1 LITSAVSSA
10 VDFLA
15 QCDLVAV
22 RLHAAQTL
30 PSPRK
35 FGPVRIL
42 REEAARDMFARDVRE
57 LFLLPYAE
65 ARRTGRLRGESS
77 GVLGPV
83 LSSNASVA
91 LDALI
96 ARGCFEPGPPVLY
109 VMEEMLGRF
118 RRRGFFCEPHQEADV
133 LRPSTP
139 PARFILVSA
148 TYARY
153 LTMFGLGRDPR
164 VQRAYDW
171 IASQQDPDGCWREG
185 VTVDFRG
192 DIGSYLLTRSVVQ
205 AFAELP
211 VRTAR
216 RYAEERRRLAAG
228 WSDRI
233 LPEFQNPDAV
243 LDWLN
248 ITSDP
253 RGPSRGGPLPE
264 LPASL
269 ADRILYFPLEDLWLA
284 LKVGADPAH
293 PHLSPW
299 IEWLQDTQLADGSWR
314 LGDPSRR
321 ERLLLSDPNGRLRAE
336 ALYLTDEWL
345 TLRGAQILQLA
356 SRPVR
361 SRRSVTLS
369 VS

>member
-1 LITSAVSSA
+1 
-10 VDFLA
+10 
-15 QCDLVAV
+15 
-22 RLHAAQTL
+22 
-30 PSPRK
+30 
-35 FGPVRIL
+35 
-42 REEAARDMFARDVRE
+42 M
-57 LFLLPYAE
+57 
-65 ARRTGRLRGESS
+65 
-77 GVLGPV
+77 
-83 LSSNASVA
+83 
-91 LDALI
+91 
-96 ARGCFEPGPPVLY
+96 
-109 VMEEMLGRF
+109 
-118 RRRGFFCEPHQEADV
+118 
-133 LRPSTP
+133 
-139 PARFILVSA
+139 
-148 TYARY
+148 
-153 LTMFGLGRDPR
+153 
-164 VQRAYDW
+164 
-171 IASQQDPDGCWREG
+171 
-185 VTVDFRG
+185 DFRG

-216 RYAEERRRLAAG
+216 RYAEERRRMASG

-233 LPEFQNPDAV
+233 LPECQDPDAV
-243 LDWLN
+243 LDRLN

-293 PHLSPW
+293 RNLAPW

-314 LGDPSRR
+314 LGDPSLR

-336 ALYLTDEWL
+336 ALYLTDGWI

-361 SRRSVTLS
+361 SRRSVT
-369 VS
+369 VAGG